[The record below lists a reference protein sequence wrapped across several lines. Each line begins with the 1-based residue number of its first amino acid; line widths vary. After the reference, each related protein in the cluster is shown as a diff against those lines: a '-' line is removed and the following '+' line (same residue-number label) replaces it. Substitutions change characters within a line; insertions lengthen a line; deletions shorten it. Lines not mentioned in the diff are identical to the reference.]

1 MVNAISSVQASHASE
16 AVKSA
21 SNPKTQQEQQPKTQQ
36 PSDTVTLKSTGS
48 ATQTGDNQ

>member
-1 MVNAISSVQASHASE
+1 MVNAISSTHASQASE

-36 PSDTVTLKSTGS
+36 PSDTVTLKSTGD
-48 ATQTGDNQ
+48 ANQTGNNQ